1 MSAKDIFH
9 ESVKKALQKE
19 QWIITN
25 DPLKFKFG
33 EVNFQID
40 LGTEKLLAAEKENKK
55 IAIEIKSFLKASA
68 ITDFYLALG
77 QFLSYRL
84 ALAGYEPLLCIILS
98 SSI

>member
-40 LGTEKLLAAEKENKK
+40 LGAEKIIAAEKGN
-55 IAIEIKSFLKASA
+55 
-68 ITDFYLALG
+68 
-77 QFLSYRL
+77 
-84 ALAGYEPLLCIILS
+84 
-98 SSI
+98 